1 MPLLCPLCVES
12 YVFVQSLCDNC
23 RITKHCVSLYG
34 IDKVNQ
40 VLNATLIRSDK
51 QISNKCE
58 IFDKNKDDY
67 EKKDGKWVKKQS

>member
-1 MPLLCPLCVES
+1 
-12 YVFVQSLCDNC
+12 
-23 RITKHCVSLYG
+23 LYG

-67 EKKDGKWVKKQS
+67 EKKEGKWVKKQS